1 MAQATLEIHCRLHDA
16 RSIAQHEDA
25 NTMNRFSKQRCAS
38 LLLILSVFSVSA
50 IAAGGS
56 RAASPRPDESELLA
70 AGFKVL
76 VATTTVQQDWVKS
89 LPPGEIRP
97 MQRTGKKYF
106 IYPDASKNQIYVGGP
121 QEYEA
126 YVQLHPERRNE
137 QATQAA
143 QVAADKA
150 SYLKQSKNMQTANSR
165 DMSNPFLGASWNDL
179 LGW

>member
-1 MAQATLEIHCRLHDA
+1 
-16 RSIAQHEDA
+16 
-25 NTMNRFSKQRCAS
+25 MNRFSKLRRAG
-38 LLLILSVFSVSA
+38 LLLVISAFSISA
-50 IAAGGS
+50 LAAGGS
-56 RAASPRPDESELLA
+56 RIASPRPDENELLA

-76 VATTTVQQDWVKS
+76 VATTQVQQDWVKS

-106 IYPDASKNQIYVGGP
+106 VYPDASKNQIYVGGP

-126 YVQLHPERRNE
+126 YQQLRPETRDA
-137 QATQAA
+137 QAAQAA

-150 SYLKQSKNMQTANSR
+150 SYLKQSKNMETATRR
-165 DMSNPFLGASWNDL
+165 DLSNPFLGASWNDL

>member
-1 MAQATLEIHCRLHDA
+1 
-16 RSIAQHEDA
+16 
-25 NTMNRFSKQRCAS
+25 MNRFSKLRCAS
-38 LLLILSVFSVSA
+38 LLPIIVLFFSVSA

-56 RAASPRPDESELLA
+56 RSASPSLDENDLLA

-89 LPPGEIRP
+89 LPPGKIRP

-121 QEYEA
+121 QEYDA
-126 YVQLHPERRNE
+126 YAQLHPEIRKQEAAR
-137 QATQAA
+137 AA
-143 QVAADKA
+143 QIAADKA
-150 SYLKQSKNMQTANSR
+150 SYLKQNKNMETANTR
-165 DMSNPFLGASWNDL
+165 DLSNPFLGVSWNDL

>member
-1 MAQATLEIHCRLHDA
+1 MSRSSRL
-16 RSIAQHEDA
+16 
-25 NTMNRFSKQRCAS
+25 RCAS
-38 LLLILSVFSVSA
+38 LLLILSIFSVSA

-56 RAASPRPDESELLA
+56 RAASPPPNESELLA

-89 LPPGEIRP
+89 VPAGKIRP

-106 IYPDASKNQIYVGGP
+106 IYPDASRNQIYVGGP

-126 YVQLHPERRNE
+126 YLQLHPERRNE
-137 QATQAA
+137 QAAQAA
-143 QVAADKA
+143 QAAADKA
-150 SYLKQSKNMQTANSR
+150 SYLKQNKNMQTANGR
-165 DMSNPFLGASWNDL
+165 DLSDPFLGASWNDL

>member
-1 MAQATLEIHCRLHDA
+1 
-16 RSIAQHEDA
+16 
-25 NTMNRFSKQRCAS
+25 MNRFSKPGRAC
-38 LLLILSVFSVSA
+38 LLLVVSAFAISA

-56 RAASPRPDESELLA
+56 RTGSARPDERELLD

-76 VATTTVQQDWVKS
+76 VATTTVQEEWVKS
-89 LPPGEIRP
+89 LPPNEIRA

-126 YVQLHPERRNE
+126 YRQLHPEMRDE
-137 QATQAA
+137 QAA
-143 QVAADKA
+143 QAARVAKDKA
-150 SYLKQSKNMQTANSR
+150 SYLKQNKNMQTANSR
-165 DMSNPFLGASWNDL
+165 DLSNPFLGASWNDI

>member
-1 MAQATLEIHCRLHDA
+1 
-16 RSIAQHEDA
+16 
-25 NTMNRFSKQRCAS
+25 MNRFSNLRGAS
-38 LLLILSVFSVSA
+38 LFLIVIAFSVSA
-50 IAAGGS
+50 MAAGGS
-56 RAASPRPDESELLA
+56 RTASPRPDESELLA

-89 LPPGEIRP
+89 LTPGEIRP

-126 YVQLHPERRNE
+126 YLQLHPEIRNE
-137 QATQAA
+137 QAAQAA
-143 QVAADKA
+143 RVAADKA
-150 SYLKQSKNMQTANSR
+150 SYLKQNQNMQTANSR
-165 DMSNPFLGASWNDL
+165 DLSNPFLGASWNDL

>member
-1 MAQATLEIHCRLHDA
+1 
-16 RSIAQHEDA
+16 
-25 NTMNRFSKQRCAS
+25 MNRFSKLRRAG
-38 LLLILSVFSVSA
+38 LLLMISAFSISA
-50 IAAGGS
+50 LAAGGS
-56 RAASPRPDESELLA
+56 RIASPRPDENELLA

-76 VATTTVQQDWVKS
+76 VATTPVQQDWVKS

-106 IYPDASKNQIYVGGP
+106 VYPDASKNQIYVGGP

-126 YVQLHPERRNE
+126 YQKLHPETRNA
-137 QATQAA
+137 QAAQAA

-150 SYLKQSKNMQTANSR
+150 SYLKQSKNMQTATTR
-165 DMSNPFLGASWNDL
+165 DLSNPFLGASWNDL